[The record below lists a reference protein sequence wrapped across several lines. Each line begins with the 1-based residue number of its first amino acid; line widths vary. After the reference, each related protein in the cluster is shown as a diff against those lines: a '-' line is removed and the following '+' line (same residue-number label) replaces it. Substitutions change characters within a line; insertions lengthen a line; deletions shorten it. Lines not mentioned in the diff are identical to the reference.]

1 MITADNFEAEKNIRA
16 SVYTLV
22 VCVLLL
28 IALLV
33 IKWTLAM
40 IPPPPEE
47 EGIEVNLGNSDQ
59 GLGDNQPFL
68 PGKPAPSDEQA
79 YTPPKVAAT
88 PVEAVKDFETDD
100 KDEDAPVVKKPPVTK
115 PEATKVPEKEIV
127 KAPPVKKPQV
137 TNDPPA
143 PAPPKPKAVFKGVN
157 GTGTGGNEAD
167 SYKKGGNQ
175 GVAGGTGDQGRPGG
189 NPDSDNYT
197 GGGSGSGSG
206 VAIKTG
212 LSGRRIT
219 RIPPF
224 EDDFNENARIAVDI
238 RVDAAGNVISAEYQP
253 RGSTS
258 SDPNLK
264 AIAIRK
270 AKQIKFNAGEA
281 ESSGTLQF
289 NFRLKS

>member
-1 MITADNFEAEKNIRA
+1 MTTAASNFEAEKNIRA
-16 SVYTLV
+16 SVYTLI

-28 IALLV
+28 IAMLL
-33 IKWTLAM
+33 IKWTLAS

-47 EGIEVNLGNSDQ
+47 EGIEVNLGNSEQ
-59 GLGDNQPFL
+59 GLGDDQPFL
-68 PGKPAPSDEQA
+68 PGKPAPADQEA
-79 YTPPKVAAT
+79 YTPPKVQNT

-100 KDEDAPVVKKPPVTK
+100 KDEEAPVVKKPPVTK

-167 SYKKGGNQ
+167 NYKKGGNE
-175 GVAGGTGDQGRPGG
+175 GIAGGRGDQGAPGG
-189 NPDSDNYT
+189 NPESDNYKWGGT
-197 GGGSGSGSG
+197 GNSG
-206 VAIKTG
+206 VALSRG
-212 LSGRRIT
+212 LSGRRIMRT
-219 RIPPF
+219 PSF
-224 EDDFNENARIAVDI
+224 EDDFNENAKVAVDI
-238 RVDAAGNVISAEYQP
+238 RVDVAGNVISAEYQP
-253 RGSTS
+253 RGSTT

-264 AIAIRK
+264 AIALRK
-270 AKQIKFNAGEA
+270 AKQVKFNPGNA
-281 ESSGTLQF
+281 ESAGTLQF

>member
-1 MITADNFEAEKNIRA
+1 MMTADNFEAEKNIRA
-16 SVYTLV
+16 SVYTLI

-33 IKWTLAM
+33 IKWTLAT

-59 GLGDNQPFL
+59 GLGDDQPFL
-68 PGKPAPSDEQA
+68 PGKPAPSNQEA
-79 YTPPKVAAT
+79 YVPPKASNT
-88 PVEAVKDFETDD
+88 PVEEAKDFETDD
-100 KDEDAPVVKKPPVTK
+100 KDEEAPVVKKPPVVK
-115 PEATKVPEKEIV
+115 PNATKVPEKEIV
-127 KAPPVKKPQV
+127 KAPAVKNPLP
-137 TNDPPA
+137 TSPPA
-143 PAPPKPKAVFKGVN
+143 PTPPKPKAVFKGVS

-175 GVAGGTGDQGRPGG
+175 GIAGGRGDQGAPGG

-219 RIPPF
+219 RIPSF

-238 RVDAAGNVISAEYQP
+238 RVDAAGNVTSAEYQP

-270 AKQIKFNAGEA
+270 AKQIKFNPGDA

>member
-79 YTPPKVAAT
+79 YTPPKVATA

-100 KDEDAPVVKKPPVTK
+100 IDEDAPVVKKPPVTK
-115 PEATKVPEKEIV
+115 PEATKTKH
-127 KAPPVKKPQV
+127 KK
-137 TNDPPA
+137 T
-143 PAPPKPKAVFKGVN
+143 
-157 GTGTGGNEAD
+157 
-167 SYKKGGNQ
+167 
-175 GVAGGTGDQGRPGG
+175 
-189 NPDSDNYT
+189 
-197 GGGSGSGSG
+197 
-206 VAIKTG
+206 
-212 LSGRRIT
+212 
-219 RIPPF
+219 
-224 EDDFNENARIAVDI
+224 
-238 RVDAAGNVISAEYQP
+238 
-253 RGSTS
+253 
-258 SDPNLK
+258 
-264 AIAIRK
+264 
-270 AKQIKFNAGEA
+270 
-281 ESSGTLQF
+281 
-289 NFRLKS
+289 

>member
-1 MITADNFEAEKNIRA
+1 
-16 SVYTLV
+16 
-22 VCVLLL
+22 VLLL
-28 IALLV
+28 ILLFV
-33 IKWTLAM
+33 FRWTLAS

-59 GLGDNQPFL
+59 GLGDDQPFL
-68 PGKPAPSDEQA
+68 PGKPAPQDQQA
-79 YTPPKVAAT
+79 YTPPKVQNT

-127 KAPPVKKPQV
+127 KAPPVRKPQP

-167 SYKKGGNQ
+167 NYKKGGNE
-175 GVAGGTGDQGRPGG
+175 GIAGGRGDQGAPGG
-189 NPDSDNYT
+189 NPESDNYK
-197 GGGSGSGSG
+197 GGGSGNSG
-206 VAIKTG
+206 VAVSRG
-212 LSGRRIT
+212 LTGRRIMRT
-219 RIPPF
+219 PSF
-224 EDDFNENARIAVDI
+224 EDDFNENAKVAVDI
-238 RVDAAGNVISAEYQP
+238 RVDASGNVISAEYQP
-253 RGSTS
+253 RGSTT

-264 AIAIRK
+264 AIAIKK
-270 AKQIKFNAGEA
+270 AKQVKFNPGSD
-281 ESSGTLQF
+281 ESAGTLQF